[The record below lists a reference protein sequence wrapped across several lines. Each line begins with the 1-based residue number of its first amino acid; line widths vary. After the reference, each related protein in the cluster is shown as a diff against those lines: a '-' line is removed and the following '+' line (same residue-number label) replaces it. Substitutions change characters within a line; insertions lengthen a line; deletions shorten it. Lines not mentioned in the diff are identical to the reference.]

1 MGLMHILESQ
11 QFDRGLISQLFS
23 TADSFREHSALRP
36 LENKILATLFY
47 EPSTRT
53 RLSFES
59 AMLRLGGQVITTE
72 NAKDFSSAV
81 KGESLEDTARI
92 ISAYT
97 DCIVIRHSEEGAAKR
112 ASAVAT
118 VPVINAGDGKGQH
131 PTQALLDLYTIQRE
145 SGHIDGIKIAMVGDL
160 ACGRTVHSLSYL
172 LGKFKDVQITYVSPP
187 NLGIKQEIK
196 DYLLRHNVKF
206 SEETELRN
214 VLPDAGIIYMTRLQK
229 ERMSP
234 EDYQNAKGKYV
245 LDMQNLGLIQ
255 PRARILHPLPHV
267 EEINF
272 PVEVEQ
278 TDRRIAY
285 FRQAQNG
292 LHVRMALLYLLMGP
306 DRSHL

>member
-11 QFDRGLISQLFS
+11 QFDRGLISQLLS
-23 TADSFREHSALRP
+23 TADSFREHSDLEP
-36 LENKILATLFY
+36 LKHKILATLFY

-59 AMLRLGGQVITTE
+59 AMLRLGGRVITTE
-72 NAKDFSSAV
+72 NAKEFSSAV

-92 ISAYT
+92 VSGYA
-97 DCIVIRHSEEGAAKR
+97 DCIVIRHYEEGAAKR
-112 ASAVAT
+112 AAAVSL
-118 VPVINAGDGKGQH
+118 VPIINAGDGRGQH

-172 LGKFKDVQITYVSPP
+172 LGKFRDVQITYVSPP

-196 DYLLRHNVKF
+196 DYLSRHNVKF
-206 SEETELRN
+206 SEETELGK
-214 VLPDAGIIYMTRLQK
+214 VLPNADIIYMTRLQK
-229 ERMSP
+229 ERMSL
-234 EDYQNAKGKYV
+234 EDYRNAKGKYV

-255 PRARILHPLPHV
+255 PKARILHPLPHV
-267 EEINF
+267 DEINF
-272 PVEVEQ
+272 PVDVEQ

-292 LHVRMALLYLLMGP
+292 LYARMALLYNLLQ
-306 DRSHL
+306 R